1 MRLHYRAKFNGDTSS
16 LPHGEHKP
24 GATKFREP
32 EDPKKLGLIANGLAL
47 AMYFITITVLVMW
60 GGSDAFSFWGCAI
73 SLLLAFPHELLHAV
87 CFKGDV
93 YLYTNRKDGMLFV
106 VGPEDMSKARYI
118 FMSMLP
124 NLIFGFIPFA
134 VFLIHPQWKLL
145 GCIGAFS
152 IPMGAGD
159 YFNVFNALRQMPRGA
174 RTYLYGFNSW
184 WYMP

>member
-1 MRLHYRAKFNGDTSS
+1 MC
-16 LPHGEHKP
+16 
-24 GATKFREP
+24 
-32 EDPKKLGLIANGLAL
+32 
-47 AMYFITITVLVMW
+47 FITITVLVIR
-60 GGSDAFSFWGCAI
+60 GGSDAFSFWGCVI

-87 CFKGDV
+87 CFKRDV

-106 VGPEDMSKARYI
+106 IGTEDMSKVRYI

-134 VFLIHPQWKLL
+134 VFLINPQWKLL

-159 YFNVFNALRQMPRGA
+159 YFND
-174 RTYLYGFNSW
+174 
-184 WYMP
+184 